1 MTKITL
7 NSGQNLGSL
16 YVCVVMLHASTVMD
30 SPMARGADPFTLAAL
45 LESAAAANT
54 TSTSTEVMRNSM
66 ARPCSQSQVSTGSR
80 DQMPCSH
87 WSPGQQTAQS
97 SAPCSPAQQLLE
109 ILLLEHPVSTCVYL
123 RHPVKQCSPL
133 TLSAGTSPLSSAAPT
148 TAPALWAATYTSP
161 FTSPT

>member
-1 MTKITL
+1 MTKTF

-97 SAPCSPAQQLLE
+97 SARCIPAPQLLE
-109 ILLLEHPVSTCVYL
+109 ILLLEHPVSTVY
-123 RHPVKQCSPL
+123 
-133 TLSAGTSPLSSAAPT
+133 T
-148 TAPALWAATYTSP
+148 
-161 FTSPT
+161 